1 MADFV
6 NNLRLTEIATG
17 DESGSWGTITNT
29 NLTLIGE
36 ALGFATQAITE
47 NADTFASTVPNGS
60 TDNERAMAIKYT
72 GALDSTC
79 TVTLGPNTNSR
90 LHYIQNATTDSGSSG
105 PYSIIISQG
114 SGAKVTIPNGDTKAV
129 LLNGGG
135 SGAVVTDLFASLS
148 VVDLKVQDDLTVT
161 DDVVIG
167 GLATVGGALTVT
179 GLVTANADMLL
190 AGTTPTLTI
199 GDAGEE
205 DAKIIYDGNA
215 VDFHVGLD
223 DTDDKLK
230 IGLGSALGT
239 TPILTVSDGS
249 LLLSGTTPTLTIG
262 DAGAEDAKIVFDG
275 NAQDFH
281 IGLDDTADDLVI
293 GLGSALG
300 TTPAISIDENVLV
313 SIADDIKVVGRAFS
327 GTAATASDGDTID
340 LAVNN
345 NFIVTTTADTAITF
359 AGAVAGQS
367 GTIKFI
373 NGSNHVISASGP
385 VMISQAS
392 LTALAA
398 TGSYMMS
405 YFVVAASGDNSILV
419 SASAILLA
427 N

>member
-47 NADTFASTVPNGS
+47 NADAFASTVPNGS
-60 TDNERAMAIKYT
+60 TDSERAMAIKYT

-135 SGAVVTDLFASLS
+135 SGAIVTDLFASLS

-161 DDVVIG
+161 DDVAI
-167 GLATVGGALTVT
+167 GGALTVT
-179 GLVTANADMLL
+179 GLVTANANVLL

-293 GLGSALG
+293 GLGNALG
-300 TTPAISIDENVLV
+300 TTPAISIDENLLV
-313 SIADDIKVVGRAFS
+313 TVNDDVFVFGRAT
-327 GTAATASDGDTID
+327 GTQTADNDGNFNLTVGNFWTFTPDGDDTIT
-340 LAVNN
+340 LTNP
-345 NFIVTTTADTAITF
+345 AI
-359 AGAVAGQS
+359 GQS
-367 GTIKFI
+367 GIIYLDNSGGHNLSAHASILI
-373 NGSNHVISASGP
+373 NADVLSA
-385 VMISQAS
+385 
-392 LTALAA
+392 LDTAGKYMLSYYCTA
-398 TGSYMMS
+398 T
-405 YFVVAASGDNSILV
+405 SGDNTILM
-419 SASAILLA
+419 SGTGALA
-427 N
+427 